1 MLREGAALAFS
12 PSWTTTLNWIWRQ
25 PFLFHRGLLSLEAE
39 QLVYASSKSTLTIP
53 LASIAEVSL
62 APQDF
67 SSEPLGR
74 CPVNIRWRDASGR
87 EQVTSFLL
95 GSSSWAA
102 SEVR

>member
-1 MLREGAALAFS
+1 M
-12 PSWTTTLNWIWRQ
+12 
-25 PFLFHRGLLSLEAE
+25 FHRGLLSLEAE
-39 QLVYASSKSTLTIP
+39 QLVYASSKATLTIP